1 MRVFRGCAVT
11 CLKCQR
17 EIEAESS
24 YCRFCGAPVT
34 STASAQRFVRLPA
47 EGKVAGVCA
56 GLAAYFNADV
66 TVVRLVWVT
75 LSIIPGVLIGGL
87 VAYVAAWIL
96 TPVAGPQEQQVLTGR
111 RLARSETDRQLAG
124 VCGGLA
130 DYFGVDSTIIR
141 LAAVV
146 IAIYPGAVIGGVIA
160 YLIAWFIMP
169 SARPPLQVAPTT
181 A

>member
-1 MRVFRGCAVT
+1 MT

-24 YCRFCGAPVT
+24 YCRHCGAAVR
-34 STASAQRFVRLPA
+34 STDAARRFARLPG

-56 GLAAYFNADV
+56 GLAAYFDADV
-66 TVVRLVWVT
+66 TLVRLVWVT
-75 LSIIPGVLIGGL
+75 LSIIPGVFIGGI
-87 VAYVAAWIL
+87 VAYIAAWIL
-96 TPVAGPQEQQVLTGR
+96 TPVASPQDR
-111 RLARSETDRQLAG
+111 RLAIKHLTRSETDKQIAG

-130 DYFGVDSTIIR
+130 EFFGVDSTIIR

-146 IAIYPGAVIGGVIA
+146 IAVYPGAIIGGLVA

-169 SARPPLQVAPTT
+169 AGSVQSLQPA
-181 A
+181 ASS

>member
-1 MRVFRGCAVT
+1 VT

-24 YCRFCGAPVT
+24 YCRFCGAAVRNADT
-34 STASAQRFVRLPA
+34 SRRFVRLPD

-56 GLAAYFNADV
+56 GLAAYFEADV
-66 TVVRLVWVT
+66 TLVRLVWVT
-75 LSIIPGVLIGGL
+75 LSIIPGVFIGGI
-87 VAYVAAWIL
+87 VAYIAAWLL
-96 TPVAGPQEQQVLTGR
+96 TPVAGPQDQRLTIKH
-111 RLARSETDRQLAG
+111 LARSETDKQIAG

-130 DYFGVDSTIIR
+130 EFFGVDSTIVR

-146 IAIYPGAVIGGVIA
+146 IAIYPGAILGGLVA

-169 SARPPLQVAPTT
+169 SRSARSLQPVASS
-181 A
+181 

>member
-1 MRVFRGCAVT
+1 MTCA
-11 CLKCQR
+11 KCQR
-17 EIEAESS
+17 ELEAESS
-24 YCRFCGAPVT
+24 FCRFCGTAVHST
-34 STASAQRFVRLPA
+34 STGRRFVRLKN

-56 GLAAYFNADV
+56 GLAAYFDADV
-66 TVVRLVWVT
+66 TIVRLVWVI

-87 VAYVAAWIL
+87 VAYIAAWIL
-96 TPVAGPQEQQVLTGR
+96 TPVATPEEQPVIVGR
-111 RLARSETDRQLAG
+111 RLARSETDKQIAG

-130 DYFGVDSTIIR
+130 EFFGVDSTIVR

-146 IAIYPGAVIGGVIA
+146 IAIYPGAVIGGVVT

-169 SARPPLQVAPTT
+169 SSRPALPVVPTT